1 MTIIQWQTKWQIS
14 AEAMKDLDSLELSS
28 YEPNPSSQDSEARTQ
43 DLIRLEASR
52 QGILLWRNNNGAFK
66 TEDGRF
72 VRCGLANDSSAM
84 NARIKSS
91 DLVGIKP
98 VIITHDMVGRTIGQ
112 FIAREV
118 KKPNWKFSKNDKH
131 SQAQKKFMEIINKK
145 GGDAKFAQGVDDV

>member
-1 MTIIQWQTKWQIS
+1 MTILDWQKKWQIPVK
-14 AEAMKDLDSLELSS
+14 AMMELDSLEQSS

-72 VRCGLANDSSAM
+72 VRYGLANDSSAM

-91 DLVGIKP
+91 DLIGIKP
-98 VIITHDMVGRTIGQ
+98 VIITPDMVGRTIGQ

-131 SQAQKKFMEIINKK
+131 SQAQRKFMEIVNKK
-145 GGDAKFAQGVDDV
+145 GGDAKFAQGVGDL